1 MMQLLML
8 VFLAQVQAPTQ
19 LPPLE
24 LMYEEAMASMESA
37 RWGEA
42 IEKLEA
48 ILAEEPS
55 HIPTRFNLAVSLS
68 RSGEPGRAIEV
79 YRQTLERD
87 ETLFEARMN
96 LAILLHEDGNQP
108 LAVVEFA
115 RAAML
120 RPEDPVPAL
129 YRARTLDELGKDTEA
144 ERAYL
149 EVLEIAPNM
158 TDVYRGM
165 GFLYLRMDRPEDAY
179 GALMKALDLGGQTP
193 SVLVALGDMDAEAE
207 NLNSAR
213 EHFERALGLATD
225 DTKIKLRLALVLRD
239 LENFRAA
246 IDLFRQ
252 LPDHQVE
259 LAEAYYASDRFGEAA
274 PIYESLVVR
283 TPDSA
288 DHWFQLGRSYYGME
302 LRDEAIGPLQKSLTL
317 DLTRVA
323 AWGTLAAIHYRHEDW
338 VNAGTMLL
346 KYLELRPDHGPS
358 QFALATCF
366 DKIEDWERA
375 LLHYNKFTELDDGSD
390 DVRSFQVRQRVKS
403 LKKRL
408 NKN

>member
-1 MMQLLML
+1 MAELLLL
-8 VFLAQVQAPTQ
+8 VFLSQAPTQ

-48 ILAEEPS
+48 ILVEEPS
-55 HIPTRFNLAVSLS
+55 HIPTRFNLAISLS
-68 RSGEPGRAIEV
+68 RSGETGRAIKV

-96 LAILLHEDGNQP
+96 LAILLHQDGNQP

-120 RPEDPVPAL
+120 RPEDPVPTL

-165 GFLYLRMDRPEDAY
+165 GFLYLRMDRPDDAY
-179 GALMKALDLGGQTP
+179 KALMKTLALGGQTP
-193 SVLVALGDMDAEAE
+193 AVLVALGDMDVGAE
-207 NLNSAR
+207 NLTSAKA
-213 EHFERALGLATD
+213 HFELAAGMAND
-225 DTKIKLRLALVLRD
+225 DADIKLRLALVLRD
-239 LENFRAA
+239 LEDYGSA

-252 LPDHQVE
+252 LPDHQAE
-259 LAEAYYASDRFGEAA
+259 LAEAYYASDRFAEAV
-274 PIYESLVVR
+274 PIYESLIVGN
-283 TPDSA
+283 PDSA

-317 DLTRVA
+317 DPTRVA
-323 AWGTLAAIHYRHEDW
+323 AWGTLAAIHYRYEDW
-338 VNAGTMLL
+338 VNAGTMFL
-346 KYLELRPDHGPS
+346 KYLELRPDHAPS
-358 QFALATCF
+358 HFALATCF
-366 DKIEDWERA
+366 DKLEDWDRA

-390 DVRSFQVRQRVKS
+390 DVRSFQVRQRVKA